1 MSIRMVRMPSATY
14 IAKKNSNYYSED
26 DINLTTSIGVLN
38 ADTEASLINLVYGKI
53 TLNNVQYLI
62 SIKDMEMKNNIK
74 NYNSITNID
83 DIIPFRYAYGNQNGY
98 VIGKGNEL
106 SYSINGSEFKINS
119 GRIVVQGVESDI
131 DANGVPF
138 VVDTA
143 SSTKQ
148 YYTVYYKV
156 NLATN
161 IVSIETKYDI
171 AGYPKIDGGDDLTK
185 TTSGYATLELYHF
198 DVENGVISNVN
209 KLVKAI
215 EYSGTALVGYDINKG
230 TVEERLNALGFKEGS
245 INLNYDATQN
255 KVFRQGNYVFGYAE
269 FSGSPSGTIGTL
281 DEIFRP
287 KETVNIGVKIQAE
300 MSASGGGTGT
310 SVTSDKYYRDIYAT
324 IDTDGNII
332 ISNSSLGFTDRESYS
347 QVQAFVSA
355 SCYFNIKGIYF
366 GYEAN
371 PL

>member
-1 MSIRMVRMPSATY
+1 MAIRMVRQPSNTP
-14 IAKKNSNYYSED
+14 N
-26 DINLTTSIGVLN
+26 IN
-38 ADTEASLINLVYGKI
+38 
-53 TLNNVQYLI
+53 
-62 SIKDMEMKNNIK
+62 
-74 NYNSITNID
+74 NID
-83 DIIPFRYAYGNQNGY
+83 DIIAVRYAYGNQDGY
-98 VIGKGNEL
+98 VINRGNEL

-119 GRIVVQGVESDI
+119 GRVVLQGVETDI
-131 DANGVPF
+131 DANGASF

-148 YYTVYYKV
+148 YYTIYYKV

-161 IVSIETKYDI
+161 IVIIEAKYDV
-171 AGYPKIDGGDDLTK
+171 AGYPTIDKGDDLTK

-310 SVTSDKYYRDIYAT
+310 SVTSDKYYRDVYAT

-332 ISNSSLGFTDRESYS
+332 ISNSSLGFSDRESYS
-347 QVQAFVSA
+347 QVQAYVSA

>member
-1 MSIRMVRMPSATY
+1 MSIKMVRQPSNTP
-14 IAKKNSNYYSED
+14 S
-26 DINLTTSIGVLN
+26 IN
-38 ADTEASLINLVYGKI
+38 
-53 TLNNVQYLI
+53 
-62 SIKDMEMKNNIK
+62 
-74 NYNSITNID
+74 NID

-106 SYSINGSEFKINS
+106 SCTINGSEFKINS
-119 GRIVVQGVESDI
+119 GRVVLQGVESDI
-131 DANGVPF
+131 DANGVAF

-161 IVSIETKYDI
+161 IVTIETKYDI
-171 AGYPKIDGGDDLTK
+171 AGYPTIAEGDDLTK

-209 KLVKAI
+209 KLIKAI

-245 INLNYDATQN
+245 INLKYGATQN

-281 DEIFRP
+281 DVMFRP
-287 KETVNIGVKIQAE
+287 KEKVNIGVKVLA
-300 MSASGGGTGT
+300 SAYASGGGTGL
-310 SVTSDKYYRDIYAT
+310 SVTSDTYTSNIYAT
-324 IDTDGNII
+324 IDTEGNIFVEDGGI
-332 ISNSSLGFTDRESYS
+332 GFTDRNSAS
-347 QVQAFVSA
+347 SAMQAFVSC
-355 SCYFNIKGIYF
+355 SCSFAIKGIYF

>member
-1 MSIRMVRMPSATY
+1 MAIKMVRQPSNTP
-14 IAKKNSNYYSED
+14 S
-26 DINLTTSIGVLN
+26 IN
-38 ADTEASLINLVYGKI
+38 
-53 TLNNVQYLI
+53 
-62 SIKDMEMKNNIK
+62 
-74 NYNSITNID
+74 NID
-83 DIIPFRYAYGNQNGY
+83 DIIPFRYAYGNQDGY

-106 SYSINGSEFKINS
+106 SHTINGSEFKINS
-119 GRIVVQGVESDI
+119 GRIVLQGVESDI
-131 DANGVPF
+131 DANGVAF

-148 YYTVYYKV
+148 YYTLYYKV

-161 IVSIETKYDI
+161 VVTIETKYDV
-171 AGYPKIDGGDDLTK
+171 AGYPIIDKGDDLTK

-215 EYSGTALVGYDINKG
+215 EYSGTALVGYNIDKG

-245 INLNYDATQN
+245 IKLNNYNATQN

-269 FSGSPSGTIGTL
+269 FSGNPSGTIGTL
-281 DEIFRP
+281 DEVFRP
-287 KETVNIGVKIQAE
+287 KETVSIGVKISA
-300 MSASGGGTGT
+300 SAYASGGGTGT
-310 SVTSDKYYRDIYAT
+310 SVSSDTYTGSVSAE
-324 IDTDGNII
+324 IDTNGNITI
-332 ISNSSLGFTDRESYS
+332 TNYGIGFSDRNNVSSA
-347 QVQAFVSA
+347 VQAFVSC
-355 SCYFNIKGIYF
+355 SCKFTVEGIYF

>member
-1 MSIRMVRMPSATY
+1 MAIRMVRQPSNTP
-14 IAKKNSNYYSED
+14 N
-26 DINLTTSIGVLN
+26 IN
-38 ADTEASLINLVYGKI
+38 
-53 TLNNVQYLI
+53 
-62 SIKDMEMKNNIK
+62 
-74 NYNSITNID
+74 NID
-83 DIIPFRYAYGNQNGY
+83 DIIAVRYAYGNQDGY
-98 VIGKGNEL
+98 VINRGNEL

-119 GRIVVQGVESDI
+119 GRVVLQGVETDI
-131 DANGVPF
+131 DANGAPF

-161 IVSIETKYDI
+161 IVTIETKYDV
-171 AGYPKIDGGDDLTK
+171 AGYPTIDKGDDLTK

-198 DVENGVISNVN
+198 EVENGVISNVN

-287 KETVNIGVKIQAE
+287 KETVNIGVKISA
-300 MSASGGGTGT
+300 SAYASGGGTGT
-310 SVTSDKYYRDIYAT
+310 SVTSDTYKSDIYAN
-324 IDTDGNII
+324 IDTNGNIYVQ
-332 ISNSSLGFTDRESYS
+332 NSGIGFSDRNNVSS
-347 QVQAFVSA
+347 AVQAYVSC
-355 SCYFNIKGIYF
+355 SCSFAIKGIYF

>member
-131 DANGVPF
+131 DANGVAF
-138 VVDTA
+138 SVDG
-143 SSTKQ
+143 SNSTKQ
-148 YYTVYYKV
+148 YYVVYYKV

-161 IVSIETKYDI
+161 VVSIESTYDV
-171 AGYPKIDGGDDLTK
+171 AGYPTIDKGDDLTK

-198 DVENGVISNVN
+198 EVENGVISNVN

-230 TVEERLNALGFKEGS
+230 TVEERLNALGFKEG
-245 INLNYDATQN
+245 
-255 KVFRQGNYVFGYAE
+255 VAE
-269 FSGSPSGTIGTL
+269 FSNLPSNTASVNSLKKQGKYVIFNFKSPEIMTLILKGETGYITIPP
-281 DEIFRP
+281 EFRP
-287 KETVNIGVKIQAE
+287 KEKTEIPLIYKYRNSNTSGSIYTTSSRILTIYPDNGTISFIAYYNEGDIEHINILNVGWE
-300 MSASGGGTGT
+300 T
-310 SVTSDKYYRDIYAT
+310 
-324 IDTDGNII
+324 N
-332 ISNSSLGFTDRESYS
+332 
-347 QVQAFVSA
+347 
-355 SCYFNIKGIYF
+355 
-366 GYEAN
+366 
-371 PL
+371 